1 MVFCYSD
8 LGNALL
14 SGQLVPQLGQL
25 KNLQYLYV
33 HLYVT
38 WIKFILVFNFYAIL
52 MSDMVTQTLAR
63 MTQYFNSLTNVR
75 NK

>member
-1 MVFCYSD
+1 MIFCCSD

-33 HLYVT
+33 HIYVT
-38 WIKFILVFNFYAIL
+38 WIKFILVVYFYAIL
-52 MSDMVTQTLAR
+52 MS
-63 MTQYFNSLTNVR
+63 
-75 NK
+75 